1 MQLPVWYT
9 NKHMDKIEQQIEK
22 LAIAV
27 AKGFDAMEE
36 RFEAIDR
43 RFEEQ
48 RAYMDARFDN
58 LEHKVQSLR
67 EDILEARLA
76 IQKLEKS
83 SMPLAEQEELRA
95 RLARIEDHLGLP
107 HELPPKPAM

>member
-1 MQLPVWYT
+1 
-9 NKHMDKIEQQIEK
+9 MDKIEQQIEK

-43 RFEEQ
+43 RFDEQ
-48 RAYMDARFDN
+48 QAYMDARFDN
-58 LEHKVQSLR
+58 LEYKIQSLR

-83 SMPLAEQEELRA
+83 SMSLAEQEELRA

-107 HELPPKPAM
+107 HELPPKPAI

>member
-1 MQLPVWYT
+1 
-9 NKHMDKIEQQIEK
+9 MDKIEQQIEK

-27 AKGFDAMEE
+27 AKGFDEQRE
-36 RFEAIDR
+36 YIDR
-43 RFEEQ
+43 RFDEQQAYTDRCFDEQ